1 MSEQSTQVKMSKSK
15 LSNFEKV
22 KEFNDAFQNRSLSCL
37 TKETFETEKDVVS
50 LCLSLIEEEVQ
61 ELKDAISEKDPV
73 ETRDALADILYVVY
87 GMQYRLGIQGDDDFA
102 IVHSSNMS
110 KLCVSEEEA
119 QETVAWYEKEFA
131 EGKKPYDTPYYEKV
145 PGLERWV
152 IKNRSTGK
160 ILKSINYTP
169 VKWCD

>member
-1 MSEQSTQVKMSKSK
+1 MSEQSKQITKSN

-22 KEFNDAFQNRSLSCL
+22 KEFNDAFQNRSLNNLS
-37 TKETFETEKDVVS
+37 KETFETEKDIVS

-61 ELKDAISEKDPV
+61 ELKDAIAEKDPV
-73 ETRDALADILYVVY
+73 ETRDALSDILYVTY
-87 GMQYRLGIQGDDDFA
+87 GMQYRLGIKGDDDFV

-119 QETVAWYEKEFA
+119 QETVAWYEREFA

-160 ILKSINYTP
+160 VLKSINYTP
-169 VKWCD
+169 VKWED